1 MAKVTFT
8 PDNITIHVKAGTT
21 ILEAARS
28 AGIKIESP
36 CNGAG
41 TCGKCKLYIEQIY
54 PVNAVLTEK
63 YDPVKTASDREY
75 ILACTACISNDLT
88 ITTDTGKDPK
98 ALKIISRG
106 ESFEVELDCLV
117 TKKYV
122 EKIGITEVYAGHNLI
137 AAEEGNSTE
146 RNFGIVVDIGTT
158 TLVASLVDL
167 NTGNELQTASS
178 LNPQAIHAQDV
189 LSRIKLAS
197 EENGLNILYKEV
209 IEEITGLIDEVS
221 VRTKTSKENIYE
233 IVFSGN
239 TCMLHIAAGINPYSL
254 GKFPYTPEIRGG
266 SHIKASDHNI
276 SIAKEGIVYLPPV
289 ISAYV
294 GADITSGILASQIH
308 KKAGVILFV
317 DIGTNGEMVISRDGR
332 LTATSTAAGPAF
344 EGMNITCGMR
354 ADKGAVELFDMEDD
368 YSIRLEVIGDTAAVG
383 ICGSGLLDI
392 VGELVAAGVIKRN
405 GKFVDA
411 ENGEIPPVLAG
422 KLVKLDG
429 KTVFKVTEKVFISQN
444 DIRQVQL
451 AKGAIRAGI
460 EFLLESIGVTAAE
473 VDSVLIAGS
482 FGYHLRAK
490 SLINIGLL
498 PRQFDGKIQFI
509 GNTSKSG
516 GRAFLLNKGYRRELE
531 QLVKEVEVVE
541 LASYKNFDR
550 VFIKCLSF

>member
-41 TCGKCKLYIEQIY
+41 TCGKCKLYIEQVY
-54 PVNAVLTEK
+54 PVNAVLTK
-63 YDPVKTASDREY
+63 KNHPVNTASDREY
-75 ILACTACISNDLT
+75 ILACTACISHDLS
-88 ITTDTGKDPK
+88 ITTDTGRDPK

-122 EKIGITEVYAGHNLI
+122 EKKGITEVYAGHNLI

-178 LNPQAIHAQDV
+178 LNPQAIYAQDV

-197 EENGLNILYKEV
+197 EGNGLNILYKEV
-209 IEEITGLIDEVS
+209 IDEINGLINEVS
-221 VRTKTSKENIYE
+221 VRTRTSKENIYE
-233 IVFSGN
+233 IIFSGN
-239 TCMLHIAAGINPYSL
+239 TCMLHLAAGINPYSL
-254 GKFPYTPEIRGG
+254 GKFPYTPEIKGG
-266 SHIKASDHNI
+266 GHIKASDHNI

-354 ADKGAVELFDMEDD
+354 ADKGAVELFDMEED

-392 VGELVAAGVIKRN
+392 VGELVAAGAIKRN
-405 GKFVDA
+405 GKFADA
-411 ENGEIPPVLAG
+411 GNAEIPPVLAG
-422 KLVKLDG
+422 KLVQLDG
-429 KTVFKVTEKVFISQN
+429 KTVFKVTEKVFLSQN

-498 PRQFDGKIQFI
+498 PQQFDGKIQFI

-516 GRAFLLNKGYRRELE
+516 GRAFLINKGYRREME
-531 QLVKEVEVVE
+531 QLVKEVEVIE
-541 LASYKNFDR
+541 LANYKNFDR
-550 VFIKCLSF
+550 VFVKCLSF